1 MRTLNTFV
9 LNFTIAVIDFL
20 YQGRDYQRFWVLEE
34 IARAPYFAFLS
45 VLHLRESMGLRGP
58 EHMLSDGGTFCSNS

>member
-9 LNFTIAVIDFL
+9 LNFTIAIIDFL

-34 IARAPYFAFLS
+34 IARAPILLF
-45 VLHLRESMGLRGP
+45 
-58 EHMLSDGGTFCSNS
+58 